1 MTTPLSDMPGMASP
15 QALDELDA
23 ATGADTDRQ
32 FLELMRTHHEGG
44 IHMADWA
51 AQFGSNERVRA
62 LASQIAE
69 YQRVEVNEYTQLM
82 QKLGYA

>member
-1 MTTPLSDMPGMASP
+1 MASP
-15 QALDELDA
+15 DALDQLDA
-23 ATGADTDRQ
+23 ATGTDTDRQ
-32 FLELMRTHHEGG
+32 FLELMRTHHQGG
-44 IHMADWA
+44 VHMADYE
-51 AQFGSNERVRA
+51 AQHGSNERVRA